1 MKWSELPQ
9 EYRDLEKGFV
19 NNADINELYDTISI
33 RFYWDCTPQGK
44 EFWDKCDIAQSIQ
57 ELPPIPII
65 SDLPPIPKTP
75 IEQLLETISCAN
87 CVFNVNSKCK
97 AIGIAIEIHRED
109 SFFCSDHRNVN
120 QLN

>member
-9 EYRDLEKGFV
+9 EYRDLEKGFDKIV
-19 NNADINELYDTISI
+19 YTKVDFYIKSEDIGD
-33 RFYWDCTPQGK
+33 RFTWFLTPQG
-44 EFWDKCDIAQSIQ
+44 EYFWMKCYEAKTIE
-57 ELPPIPII
+57 ELPPIPKEIEI
-65 SDLPPIPKTP
+65 KTP